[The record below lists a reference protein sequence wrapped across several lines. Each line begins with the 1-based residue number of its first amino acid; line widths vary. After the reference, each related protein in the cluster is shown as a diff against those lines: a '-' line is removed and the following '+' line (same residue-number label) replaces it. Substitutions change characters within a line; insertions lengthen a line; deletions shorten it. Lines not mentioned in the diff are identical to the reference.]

1 MAVATGGVGPA
12 RAADPAEDRVSAA
25 HALFLSE
32 VRGGVLYHDTMNR
45 ESGLDINVEVL
56 SRFAALEG
64 TLPLLGTRMMLR
76 PHLGANINTGG
87 NTSMAYLG
95 YSLTL
100 DLTSRLFVEG
110 SLGGMVHDGSTR
122 AGAPNA
128 LSLGCNLMFRE
139 AAAIGVRISE
149 QLNLSAMIEHSSNAG
164 GCSANNGLTNV
175 GLRFGY
181 LF

>member
-1 MAVATGGVGPA
+1 MAVATAGIGPA
-12 RAADPAEDRVSAA
+12 QAADPAESRVSAA

-87 NTSMAYLG
+87 NTSMAYFG

-122 AGAPNA
+122 AGTPNA